1 MHFYHY
7 HTKNHS
13 SQQLTVIVGG
23 NNKMPST
30 ENSTS
35 LEITNR
41 NNEAT
46 AFPKYLFCE
55 F

>member
-35 LEITNR
+35 LER

-46 AFPKYLFCE
+46 AFPKYLSCKF
-55 F
+55 